1 MNVKFLRGSVLPTEG
16 IIDGA
21 FYALEG
27 NDNVTHLYLGKTV
40 KGTAT
45 AIPITSPVVDLS
57 DVLDPQVY
65 ALELPVGTIVFARE
79 SGLELSIVA
88 YNDTAGEKYLV
99 ALSDNYLTN
108 ATVTGTGNAIT
119 GATISDGVLM
129 LTKGE
134 TFATKAQLDT
144 LEANQGGHVYTKVSE
159 STDIDELSA
168 GIAAKPGDVLIAK
181 NANGIASAYV
191 FDRTTSKWVACTGNV
206 DAAAVIL
213 KDDITLAGNYTQV
226 GNLTKTQS
234 GTATFGTAGKSV
246 EAALTEIFSKKLQ
259 PTKTEPAVS
268 ITFSQAKAYEVGTKV
283 TPAYSATL
291 SAGSYT
297 YGPATGITANAWT
310 VTDTASHTSTNAT
323 GSFAELTVGD
333 TTNYKITAKA
343 TYDAGAVAHDN
354 LGGASDPI
362 VQIAAGDKQATSGA
376 ITGYRSFFYG
386 VVDNTDPLTSA
397 IIRDLTNGGAYN
409 GSKTFTIN
417 ATATAKRIVIAV
429 PSSSSRAGLTSVIL
443 TSAMNTPVT
452 DAYTKT
458 AKAVKVEGVGGYTA
472 VDYDVWVYQPA
483 AIDAGEVHKVTLA

>member
-1 MNVKFLRGSVLPTEG
+1 MNVKFLRGSALPTEG

-40 KGTAT
+40 NGTVK
-45 AIPITSPVVDLS
+45 AIPITSPVITKTADLTGA
-57 DVLDPQVY
+57 D
-65 ALELPVGTIVFARE
+65 LPVGTLILDATELKIVNADH
-79 SGLELSIVA
+79 ELVP
-88 YNDTAGEKYLV
+88 V
-99 ALSDNYLTN
+99 SDQFIKEIE
-108 ATVTGTGNAIT
+108 VTGTGNAIT
-119 GATISDGVLM
+119 GATVSNGKLT

-134 TFATKAQLDT
+134 TFATKTQLDT
-144 LEANQGGHVYTKVSE
+144 LEANQGGHVYTKTSE

-168 GIAAKPGDVLIAK
+168 GIAAKPGDVLVVK
-181 NANGIASAYV
+181 NANGVASAYV

-213 KDDITLAGNYTQV
+213 KDNITLAGNYTQV

-246 EAALTEIFSKKLQ
+246 EAALIEIFSKKLQ

-283 TPAYSATL
+283 TPTYSAKL

-297 YGPATGITANAWT
+297 YGPATGVTASAWE
-310 VTDTASHTSTNAT
+310 VTDTDAHTSTNAT

-333 TTNYKITAKA
+333 ATNYKITAKA
-343 TYDAGAVAHDN
+343 TYGAGAVAHDN
-354 LGGASDPI
+354 LGGASDPV

-397 IIRDLTNGGAYN
+397 IIRGLTNGGAYN
-409 GSKTFTIN
+409 ASKTFTIN
-417 ATATAKRIVIAV
+417 ATSTAKRIVIAV

-458 AKAVKVEGVGGYTA
+458 ARAVKVEGVGGYTA

>member
-1 MNVKFLRGSVLPTEG
+1 MNVKFLRGSALPTEG

-40 KGTAT
+40 NGTAT
-45 AIPITSPVVDLS
+45 AIPITSPVVTKTADLTGA
-57 DVLDPQVY
+57 D
-65 ALELPVGTIVFARE
+65 LPVGTLVLDATELKIVNAAH
-79 SGLELSIVA
+79 ELVP
-88 YNDTAGEKYLV
+88 V
-99 ALSDNYLTN
+99 SDQFIKEIE
-108 ATVTGTGNAIT
+108 VTGTGNAIT
-119 GATISDGVLM
+119 GATVSAGKLT

-144 LEANQGGHVYTKVSE
+144 LEANQGGHVYTKTSE

-168 GIAAKPGDVLIAK
+168 GIAAKPGDVLIVK
-181 NANGIASAYV
+181 NSNGIASAYV

-213 KDDITLAGNYTQV
+213 TDDITLAGNYTQV
-226 GNLTKTQS
+226 GNLTKPQA
-234 GTATFGTAGKSV
+234 GTATFSTAGKSV
-246 EAALTEIFSKKLQ
+246 EDALTEIFSKKLQ
-259 PTKTEPAVS
+259 PTKTEPSVS
-268 ITFSQAKAYEVGTKV
+268 ITFSQAKAYEVGTQV

-291 SAGSYT
+291 NAGSYT
-297 YGPATGITANAWT
+297 YGPETGITAKTWE
-310 VTDTASHTSTNAT
+310 VTDTDDHTAT
-323 GSFAELTVGD
+323 AAAGSFAKFTVGD
-333 TTNYKITAKA
+333 TTNYKITATA
-343 TYDAGAVAHDN
+343 TYDAGAVAKDN
-354 LGGASDPI
+354 LGGNSDPV
-362 VQIAAGDKQATSGA
+362 VQIAAGSKQATSGA
-376 ITGYRSFFYG
+376 VTGYRSFFYG

-397 IIRDLTNGGAYN
+397 IIRGLTNGGAYN

-417 ATATAKRIVIAV
+417 ATSTAKRIVVAI

-443 TSAMNTPVT
+443 TSAMNTPIT
-452 DAYTKT
+452 DSYVKT